1 MPRLVRMD
9 STGHSQL
16 GEWSGPGVDYERAVE
31 GLGAKGFALRNA
43 AEIPSTLAAARAA
56 LAEGH
61 PALVNAHIGRSE
73 FRKGS
78 LSM

>member
-1 MPRLVRMD
+1 MLAP
-9 STGHSQL
+9 S
-16 GEWSGPGVDYERAVE
+16 DYERAVE
-31 GLGAKGFALRNA
+31 GLGARGFAVRR
-43 AEIPSTLAAARAA
+43 AEEIAPTLAAARAA
-56 LAEGH
+56 LHDGM